1 MYCICLHLILFENIR
16 KINFLTKLVHMMDKY
31 IRINFTE
38 VSEVYQNETLSNVV
52 YMTFPFN
59 SRFI

>member
-1 MYCICLHLILFENIR
+1 
-16 KINFLTKLVHMMDKY
+16 MMDKY

-52 YMTFPFN
+52 HMTFPFN